1 MGAGNHVG
9 RLLKKLYLPFIL
21 FIAEIEG
28 GRPSKMTNCLQG
40 PELTAGA
47 YLDDKA
53 KVQSETSPLTGG
65 SKENSSKTSSQV
77 KKARRKRKKSTKK
90 KQGKGG
96 IFSRLV
102 GYNGQKKQLGNFKDC
117 CKMFFPLI
125 YANISKYLPIITVM
139 IVSCDK
145 FI

>member
-9 RLLKKLYLPFIL
+9 QLVKKLYLSFIF
-21 FIAEIEG
+21 FIAESTSKNYGENEG

-40 PELTAGA
+40 SELTAGA

-65 SKENSSKTSSQV
+65 SKKNSSKTSCEV
-77 KKARRKRKKSTKK
+77 KKACRKRKKSTKK
-90 KQGKGG
+90 KQGMGG

-102 GYNGQKKQLGNFKDC
+102 GYNGQKKHLGNFTGC
-117 CKMFFPLI
+117 CKMF
-125 YANISKYLPIITVM
+125 S
-139 IVSCDK
+139 S
-145 FI
+145 

>member
-1 MGAGNHVG
+1 MLSSQVGAGNHVG
-9 RLLKKLYLPFIL
+9 RLLKKLYLSFIL
-21 FIAEIEG
+21 FIAESKNCGEIEG

-40 PELTAGA
+40 SELTAGA

-65 SKENSSKTSSQV
+65 SKKNSSKTSCEV

-90 KQGKGG
+90 KQGMGG

-102 GYNGQKKQLGNFKDC
+102 GYNGQKKHLGNFKGC
-117 CKMFFPLI
+117 RKMFFFLLFMQ
-125 YANISKYLPIITVM
+125 ISQSI
-139 IVSCDK
+139 
-145 FI
+145 FQ